1 MNVFD
6 LMAKLT
12 LDKSEYE
19 SGLDTAEQ
27 SAGSFASKFASGMG
41 TAAKAGALA
50 IGALG
55 TGVAVAS
62 KAFING
68 AGDVAEYGDK
78 IDKASQ
84 KIGISAKAYQ
94 EWDFI
99 AQHSGTSMDTL
110 KTSFKTLA
118 NQAQSGAE
126 EFKKLGLSLDDVS
139 KMSTEDLF
147 SAVVSGLQNMEE
159 GTERT
164 AVASKLLGR
173 GAIELGA
180 LLNTSAEDTEAMRKQ
195 VHELGGVMD
204 DEGVKAAAR
213 YQDSLQ
219 DMQYSMMGLKNN
231 LMSQFLPSLST
242 VMDGIAKI
250 FSGDSGGMQ
259 IISEGID
266 GLVTKISDAIPKV
279 IEIGGQII
287 GMLGQSIVE
296 NAPKVVTAGTGV
308 VLQLVQSFI
317 SGLPQVAESATQ
329 IIGTLA
335 SGLGQALPQ
344 LVPAAIEAVVT
355 IVTTLIDNADQLI
368 DGAFALMDGLFNGL
382 IEGIPKVIEAI
393 PTIISKLITS
403 IINNAPKFLEAAIKL
418 IGSMA
423 RGLIQGIPQL
433 LASIPQI
440 IGAVVNG
447 LAQLPGKVLEI
458 GKNVVQGL
466 WNGISSMAGWIAD
479 KVSGFFGGI
488 IDGAK
493 NLLGIHSPSKVFARL
508 GQFTAEGFGEGWD
521 DSFSDVK
528 RTIEGDMKFGP
539 ANISTTA
546 HSNSS
551 NNMSELMAKLD
562 GLANMQ
568 IVLDTG
574 VLVGQTVNKMDGALG
589 NLAYRNSRGVLA

>member
-19 SGLDTAEQ
+19 SGLDSAEQ
-27 SAGSFASKFASGMG
+27 SAGGFASKFASGMG

-84 KIGISAKAYQ
+84 KIGISAQAYQ

-173 GAIELGA
+173 GALELGA
-180 LLNTSAEDTEAMRKQ
+180 LLNTSAEDTEAMRKK

-204 DEGVKAAAR
+204 DEGVKAAAM

-219 DMQYSMMGLKNN
+219 NMQYSMMGLKNN
-231 LMSQFLPSLST
+231 LMSEFLPSLSA
-242 VMDGIAKI
+242 VMDGISDI
-250 FSGDSGGMQ
+250 FSGNTGGG
-259 IISEGID
+259 IDTITEGINE
-266 GLVTKISDAIPKV
+266 LINHITDALPGVIEVGGRILGGFVQAILENTPKV
-279 IEIGGQII
+279 I
-287 GMLGQSIVE
+287 
-296 NAPKVVTAGTGV
+296 TAGSSV
-308 VLQLVQSFI
+308 VLELVQSFTA
-317 SGLPQVAESATQ
+317 GLPQVAESAVQ

-335 SGLGQALPQ
+335 TSLGQALPQ

-393 PTIISKLITS
+393 PTIIEKLITS

-423 RGLIQGIPQL
+423 KGLIQGIPQL
-433 LASIPQI
+433 VASIPQI
-440 IGAVVNG
+440 IGAVING
-447 LAQLPGKVLEI
+447 LAQLPGKMLEI

-466 WNGISSMAGWIAD
+466 WNGISSMANWIGE

-521 DSFSDVK
+521 DSFGDVK
-528 RTIEGDMKFGP
+528 KAIEGDMKFGT
-539 ANISTTA
+539 ANISTTS
-546 HSNSS
+546 HSS
-551 NNMSELMAKLD
+551 NNMSELMSKLD

-589 NLAYRNSRGVLA
+589 NLAYRNARGVLA